1 MKIIIDVRDNID
13 YDLAMQRVSKV
24 ISGGRISMDNT
35 LYCYHT
41 IWEDGIRV
49 HVRDYRKNDC
59 FIVYKSKI
67 K

>member
-13 YDLAMQRVSKV
+13 YDIAMQRVSEV
-24 ISGGRISMDNT
+24 ISGGKISRDNT

-41 IWEDGIRV
+41 RWEDGICV

-59 FIVYKSKI
+59 FVVYKSKI